1 MRVFITV
8 LVLILNL
15 QSWTKA
21 DDIRDLQ
28 IEGMSIGDSA
38 LDYFSE
44 NEIKSGI
51 KDYHYK
57 DDTFYEVEFYNHK
70 SFNTYENIQFAFKK
84 NDNYYII
91 EKILGFNYVRTN
103 IIEDCLNKVD
113 TVSKEILN
121 ILPNTETVYED
132 KNHQSDPS
140 GESKTKV
147 AYILHDTGEI
157 WIECYDWSETIT
169 KKKEWVDNFGV
180 SLISKEYSIWIS
192 TKAY

>member
-1 MRVFITV
+1 MKKLLGIVVLGLFLITPS
-8 LVLILNL
+8 
-15 QSWTKA
+15 QA

-28 IEGMSIGDSA
+28 IERMSIGDSL

-51 KDYHYK
+51 TEYHYK

-70 SFNTYENIQFAFKK
+70 SFNTYENIQVGLKK

-91 EKILGFNYVRTN
+91 EKILGFNYVKTN

-132 KNHQSDPS
+132 KNHAGDPS

-147 AYILHDTGEI
+147 AYIIHDTGEI

-169 KKKEWVDNFGV
+169 KKKRWVDNFGV
-180 SLISKEYSIWIS
+180 SLISKEYSIWIK
-192 TKAY
+192 TNAY